1 MQEEEYDMS
10 DQTTSDEGFGP
21 TPGAIEHMLRDV
33 REALDMDVAF
43 VSKFDQDQL
52 VFRALEGDAESF
64 GWQEGESFPL
74 DESYCK
80 RVLDGR
86 IPDVVTDAKDEDA
99 TKDLRVTSE
108 ADMGSYCAVAL
119 VLSDGRLY
127 GTLCC
132 VSHAPDPWLRE
143 RDLGIMERT
152 ARWMVEQLER
162 RGRL

>member
-1 MQEEEYDMS
+1 MS
-10 DQTTSDEGFGP
+10 DQTPSGEGFGP
-21 TPGAIEHMLRDV
+21 APETLEHMLSDV
-33 REALDMDVAF
+33 RRALRVDVAF
-43 VSKFDQDQL
+43 VSEFAGDRL
-52 VFRALEGDAESF
+52 IFRAIEGDGESF
-64 GWQEGESFPL
+64 GWRRGESFPL

-86 IPDVVTDAKDEDA
+86 IPRVVPDARREDA
-99 TKDLRVTSE
+99 TRNLRVTSE
-108 ADMGSYCAVAL
+108 SDMGSYCAVAL

-132 VSHAPDPWLRE
+132 VSHESDPWLKE

-152 ARWMVEQLER
+152 ARWLVEDLER